1 MNNALLKGI
10 ALVGALSALTGCFD
24 SDDGDNTPEVN
35 EGPVAEDA
43 MFTTQA
49 DIAFTEMLSAND
61 ADGDMLTYSLA
72 DDSANGT
79 TTVTA
84 DGDFTY
90 TPNAQFTGTD
100 SFVFS
105 VSDGVNDADMGEVT
119 ITIEAQ
125 QVSFSSYTR
134 DAFNQEA
141 TDTPLPVNGRA
152 FTLDAEQSSFDD
164 LLPQQ

>member
-1 MNNALLKGI
+1 MNNALLRGMV
-10 ALVGALSALTGCFD
+10 LVGAVSALTGCFD
-24 SDDGDNTPEVN
+24 NDDDKPEVN
-35 EGPVAEDA
+35 VAPVAEDA

-49 DIAFTEMLSAND
+49 DIAFAEMLSASD
-61 ADGDMLTYSLA
+61 ANGDALTYTLA
-72 DDSANGT
+72 TDSANGT
-79 TTVTA
+79 TTVTE

-100 SFVFS
+100 TFVFS
-105 VSDGVNDADMGEVT
+105 VTDGVNDADMGEVT

-141 TDTPLPVNGRA
+141 TDEPLPINGRA
-152 FTLDAEQSSFDD
+152 FTQDAEESSFDD

>member
-1 MNNALLKGI
+1 MNNALLRGLV
-10 ALVGALSALTGCFD
+10 LVGAVSALTGCFD
-24 SDDGDNTPEVN
+24 NDDDKPEVN
-35 EGPVAEDA
+35 VAPVAEDA

-49 DIAFTEMLSAND
+49 DIAFTEMLSASD
-61 ADGDMLTYSLA
+61 ANGDALTYTLA
-72 DDSANGT
+72 TDGENGT

-90 TPNAQFTGTD
+90 TPNAQFTGSD

-141 TDTPLPVNGRA
+141 TDEPLPINGRE
-152 FTLDAEQSSFDD
+152 FTQDAEESSFDD